1 MLKALELV
9 GFKSFADKTLF
20 EFPPGVTVVVG
31 PNGSGKSNIVDA
43 IKWVLGEQSVKS
55 LRGKEMADVIFKGSG
70 SGGTRRAHHMAEVTL
85 SIDNSS
91 GFLPLDTSEVY
102 ITRRVYRSGEGEYE
116 INRQPCRLRDIRD
129 LFSGT
134 GVATEAYSVI
144 EQGKVDALLKASP
157 RERRFIFE
165 EAAGISRFKAKK
177 VESLRRMERVEQNL
191 LRLSDIV
198 DEVDSRLRS
207 VRMQA
212 SKASRYQ
219 QYTDR
224 LQQLRTQVG
233 MSDWRAL
240 TERLDE
246 FQQRTQILQG
256 EADELLQQ
264 SEQLDGEGAEVD
276 RRIDQIERSLNAS
289 EASIAHTRQRIGACE
304 STIAHQRASSV
315 ELHAELASH
324 RRQAA
329 SLGERAGDLQQQMSR
344 FAAEMESAQE
354 QHRQMNLGVAE
365 QERSLSELN
374 TKLDTLRQQNQQ
386 RRGDYLERIRQV
398 AVLENRI
405 SSLGSQVESLR
416 ATRDRRAGR
425 VASMAVEQTALEAE
439 SETTEQ
445 ELERL
450 AAEVEDRNDE
460 LAGAQSLLAHRRRQL
475 SDRQAQLAALQ
486 QRHTAAQ
493 ERSTVL
499 QELEKRLEGV
509 SAGVKEVLAL
519 AGAANENAD
528 AGPLAQVRGLV
539 ADLLQVSVE
548 TAPLIEVA
556 LGQRAQH
563 VVLARGDHL
572 VEYLQA
578 SSAKL
583 SGRVG
588 FICLDTLEESLT
600 KDDVAASVD
609 LEKQPGVL
617 GRADRFV
624 QVRPEMA
631 SLARHL
637 LGDTWIVEKL
647 EHAVRLAQKRGRSS
661 FSGDF
666 DKRAASP
673 FLRFVTLAGELLE
686 ADGTIVVG
694 PLQAA
699 SGLISRRSELR
710 VLREQVEQLAERIA
724 QQRSS
729 LQELQ
734 QQIGQDEQRSALL
747 SSEHRQASDALGEQ
761 RIAQRGIEE
770 RLGQI
775 RERQKSIADEVR
787 AADDELQQA
796 QQSLAA
802 ARSDLQNNEAA
813 LADVESQLNEENRHI
828 DELEIQRAKRGQ
840 EANAARVEMAKSE
853 QRLDHLGARMQQAQK
868 DQQERRRAVEESRTQ
883 LAQCAGRQQQ
893 CERSILRAES
903 EAAELYLRREA
914 FEAETTDLAAERDS
928 LRQDRGGSAKK
939 LQSLRAQLHAIEKKT
954 HEVELAAGEISH
966 QRASLAQRML
976 EDYDVDLAKSA
987 TEPLDEQ
994 QVHAREEA
1002 EQEIDELRR
1011 KVNNMG
1017 GVNLDALD
1025 ELDGL
1030 ESRHLALS
1038 AQFDDLTAAKES
1050 LLQIISRINADSRRL
1065 FAETLDAVRE
1075 NFTKLFRKAFGG
1087 GTADIVLEDD
1097 VDILDSGIEI
1107 VATPPGKGQLNTS
1120 LLSGGERA
1128 LTAVTL
1134 LLAIFKYRPSPFC
1147 VLDEVDAPL
1156 DEANIDR
1163 FIRLLREFPKETQF
1177 IVISHSKKTM
1187 TAANTLYGITMQES
1201 GVSKRVSVRF
1211 DEEAPADRA
1220 AKPPKT
1226 EVAKEAGEGESDD
1239 TQAA

>member
-31 PNGSGKSNIVDA
+31 PNGSGKSNVVDA

-70 SGGTRRAHHMAEVTL
+70 TGTRRAHHTAEVTL
-85 SIDNSS
+85 SMDNTS
-91 GFLPLDTSEVY
+91 GFLALDTAEVHV
-102 ITRRVYRSGEGEYE
+102 TRRVYRSGEGEYE

-129 LFSGT
+129 LFAGT

-157 RERRFIFE
+157 RDRRMIFE

-177 VESLRRMERVEQNL
+177 VESLRRMDRVEQNL

-198 DEVDSRLRS
+198 EEVDSRLRS

-219 QYTDR
+219 DYTDR

-240 TERLDE
+240 SQQLDTFRER
-246 FQQRTQILQG
+246 TGTLQS
-256 EADELLQQ
+256 EADELTRQ
-264 SEQLDGEGAEVD
+264 SEQIDREAAEVD
-276 RRIDQIERSLNAS
+276 QRIDEIDRTLNAS
-289 EASIAHTRQRIGACE
+289 EARIAQIRQRIGACE
-304 STIAHQRASSV
+304 STISHQRTSSD

-324 RRQAA
+324 RRHAA
-329 SLGERAGDLQQQMSR
+329 SLGERAGDLQQQMANL
-344 FAAEMESAQE
+344 AAELESAQE

-374 TKLDTLRQQNQQ
+374 TKLDALRQQNQQ
-386 RRGDYLERIRQV
+386 RRGDYLERVRQV

-425 VASMAVEQTALEAE
+425 VASMAAEHTALEVE

-450 AAEVEDRNDE
+450 AADVEDRNDE

-475 SDRQAQLAALQ
+475 SDRQAQLTALQ

-509 SAGVKEVLAL
+509 SAGVKEVLVQAR
-519 AGAANENAD
+519 AASAN
-528 AGPLAQVRGLV
+528 AGPLSHVRGLV

-556 LGQRAQH
+556 LGLRAQH
-563 VVLARGDHL
+563 VVVARGEHL
-572 VEYLQA
+572 VEHLQA
-578 SSAKL
+578 QSAKL
-583 SGRVG
+583 AGRVG
-588 FICLDTLEESLT
+588 FIRLDALPLDTVA
-600 KDDVAASVD
+600 KDAATID
-609 LEKQPGVL
+609 LEGKPGVL

-624 QVRPEMA
+624 Q
-631 SLARHL
+631 ARSEVAGLVKHL
-637 LGDTWIVEKL
+637 LGGTWIVEKL
-647 EHAVRLAQKRGRSS
+647 QHAVSLADQ
-661 FSGDF
+661 SGGG
-666 DKRAASP
+666 
-673 FLRFVTLAGELLE
+673 LRFVTLAGELLE
-686 ADGTIVVG
+686 ADGTMVVG

-710 VLREQVEQLAERIA
+710 VLREQVEQLAERIS

-729 LQELQ
+729 LEEIE
-734 QQIGQDEQRSALL
+734 QQIEQDEQRLEGL
-747 SSEHRQASDALGEQ
+747 SREYRQASDALGEQ
-761 RIAQRGIEE
+761 RVTQRGIEE
-770 RLGQI
+770 RISQLCK
-775 RERQKSIADEVR
+775 RQESIAAEVR
-787 AADDELQQA
+787 AADEELQQA
-796 QQSLAA
+796 QQALAT
-802 ARSDLQNNEAA
+802 ARRDLQINETA
-813 LADVESQLNEENRHI
+813 LADVESHLSEENRHI
-828 DELEIQRAKRGQ
+828 DELELRRAKQSQ

-853 QRLDHLGARMQQAQK
+853 QRLDHLGSRMQQAQK
-868 DQQERRRAVEESRTQ
+868 DQQERHRAVEESRAQ
-883 LAQCAGRQQQ
+883 LAQCAGRQRQ
-893 CERSILRAES
+893 CERSILQAES

-914 FEAETTDLAAERDS
+914 TEAETSHLATERDT
-928 LRQDRGGSAKK
+928 LREERGGSAKK
-939 LQSLRAQLHAIEKKT
+939 LQALRTQLHAVEKKI
-954 HEVELAAGEISH
+954 HEVELAAGEVTH

-976 EDYDVDLAKSA
+976 EDYDVDLAKTD
-987 TEPLDEQ
+987 TEPQDDQ
-994 QVHAREEA
+994 QVHAREEV
-1002 EQEIDELRR
+1002 EQEIDDLRR

-1017 GVNLDALD
+1017 GVNLDALH
-1025 ELDGL
+1025 ELEGL
-1030 ESRHLALS
+1030 ESRHLALTT
-1038 AQFDDLTAAKES
+1038 QFDDLTAAKES
-1050 LLQIISRINADSRRL
+1050 LGQIITRINADSRRL

-1075 NFTKLFRKAFGG
+1075 NFSKLFRKAFGG
-1087 GTADIVLEDD
+1087 GTADIVLEED

-1107 VATPPGKGQLNTS
+1107 VATPPGKGQLSTS

-1156 DEANIDR
+1156 DEANVDR
-1163 FIRLLREFPKETQF
+1163 FIRLLGEFPKATQF

-1211 DEEAPADRA
+1211 DEEAPAVKSGDTPNKPA
-1220 AKPPKT
+1220 AA
-1226 EVAKEAGEGESDD
+1226 EDEDVDESDD